1 MAKTEEQR
9 QHLEFIQNVVNRLS
23 SNSLQLKAIT
33 ITLTAGLLAVYSTT
47 PKLFLII
54 LAAVQVLF
62 FWLLDSYY
70 LQQERK
76 FRGIY
81 NDVSGVTSNFK
92 IEEYEM
98 PTDKYIKGK
107 YRFFNCVFSLSKL
120 LFFGSVLLILTLT
133 IIALKNNYIS

>member
-1 MAKTEEQR
+1 MTEEKR

-23 SNSLQLKAIT
+23 TNSIQLKAIT
-33 ITLTAGLLAVYSTT
+33 ITLAAGLLAVYSTS
-47 PKLFLII
+47 PKLFLIY

-81 NDVSGVTSNFK
+81 NDVSGVTSNNTIK
-92 IEEYEM
+92 DYEM
-98 PTDKYIKGK
+98 PTDKYNTGK
-107 YRFFNCVFSLSKL
+107 YQFYRCVFSFSKI
-120 LFFGSVLLILTLT
+120 LFFGSVIVILILT
-133 IIALKNNYIS
+133 IVALKNNYIN